1 MRGGAFTSGESNL
14 QSSNRN
20 NINPTYRNH
29 SRGFRCVQ
37 DVTPSVAE
45 NFEYRV
51 VAHNRV
57 GETESNKEAAA
68 VINCRYLPITTDFNF
83 TVENNKTYSGNFDV
97 YHKLAAPPIGDCT
110 DTTGLAS
117 DCLPIWI
124 SAQNSGFDNLHGTS
138 NEDGTITTEKDKT
151 AFTYTPKSGF
161 IGTDTFEYKAAA
173 YDPDY
178 RDSPS
183 DWCHTKATATATVIA
198 PSPEVTGYFGSCG
211 NIDEYGKTVLSW
223 SAVDGVSSYKI
234 YKDGVHIAGAIITED
249 NGVYTFIQEPSDWST
264 FIATDGA
271 GMGPGEGCAED
282 DEQDLTYKVESVTT
296 INNTDYES
304 TSAEDITITMVCCPD
319 TYAPTP
325 TLTQSGFCDSGGKNG
340 STNGSVTVTWP
351 DGNNPGSPQGDGAA
365 INTYKVYRRGP
376 YNNQS
381 QYSGNDNTDWV
392 FQSIIEDPPDV
403 SGNQTYISYPSG
415 CTGCTAGGGD
425 GIIHYD
431 YYVTAVDSYGAESDK
446 FESAHIVQI
455 DIYCCHAAPV
465 TYDQEYTTKYDTDI
479 IDQQLKATDI
489 DADIVSYQIVDPT
502 AASVV
507 TLNTSTGVAGV
518 VTLNNNT
525 GIWSFNPEEGFVGD
539 DVVSSGGQIDYPAP
553 YFTWTATDSCGN
565 VSSPATT
572 KIKVLAPLD
581 CEEYNYIICN
591 AQLPWLTYQQDTDG
605 VRDKIAALTQ
615 VPFILNTKGVPSLR
629 KRCGAYN
636 VTRGIDP
643 QKFALS
649 DDDCDWGTGEGGEG

>member
-1 MRGGAFTSGESNL
+1 
-14 QSSNRN
+14 
-20 NINPTYRNH
+20 
-29 SRGFRCVQ
+29 
-37 DVTPSVAE
+37 
-45 NFEYRV
+45 
-51 VAHNRV
+51 
-57 GETESNKEAAA
+57 
-68 VINCRYLPITTDFNF
+68 
-83 TVENNKTYSGNFDV
+83 
-97 YHKLAAPPIGDCT
+97 
-110 DTTGLAS
+110 
-117 DCLPIWI
+117 
-124 SAQNSGFDNLHGTS
+124 
-138 NEDGTITTEKDKT
+138 
-151 AFTYTPKSGF
+151 
-161 IGTDTFEYKAAA
+161 
-173 YDPDY
+173 
-178 RDSPS
+178 
-183 DWCHTKATATATVIA
+183 
-198 PSPEVTGYFGSCG
+198 
-211 NIDEYGKTVLSW
+211 
-223 SAVDGVSSYKI
+223 
-234 YKDGVHIAGAIITED
+234 
-249 NGVYTFIQEPSDWST
+249 
-264 FIATDGA
+264 
-271 GMGPGEGCAED
+271 MGPGEGCAED

-304 TSAEDITITMVCCPD
+304 TSAEDITITMVSCPD
-319 TYAPTP
+319 TYEPTP

-340 STNGSVTVTWP
+340 STNGFVTVTWL

-381 QYSGNDNTDWV
+381 QYSGNDNSDWV

-649 DDDCDWGTGEGGEG
+649 GDDCDWGTGEGGEG